1 MTLFLTTPHAGTILC
16 WLMAGA
22 AVFGL
27 VLCALAVADAL
38 GGDWRPEKP
47 MRDSF
52 ATRNRNRRKGTRFP
66 PTFWRG
72 LGVM

>member
-1 MTLFLTTPHAGTILC
+1 MTLFLATPHTGTILC

-38 GGDWRPEKP
+38 AGDWRPEKP
-47 MRDSF
+47 MRAKF
-52 ATRNRNRRKGTRFP
+52 KRNRNRRRGTRFP